1 MYKETVMSKEDCP
14 YQPEGCKEE
23 LWADLGAVY
32 QEKFMQGAS
41 KQAKLTW
48 DIAEKAGYEK
58 GVKAQKTPRTDLEC
72 ELADEEF
79 RREFRIARKD
89 TDMEMYKAGIQKV
102 VDYFSRHWMGQT
114 RQMMLYEIPAKDRDL
129 LEDGIIPDDA
139 RKPDS
144 GKPSSRN
151 RGENEY

>member
-1 MYKETVMSKEDCP
+1 MYKETVMSAKELA
-14 YQPEGCKEE
+14 K
-23 LWADLGAVY
+23 L
-32 QEKFMQGAS
+32 QEHYSEPTNESIGYERNIAEA
-41 KQAKLTW
+41 QAKLTW

-144 GKPSSRN
+144 GKPF
-151 RGENEY
+151 